1 MQMQAVKGFFNGEKI
16 IPLENAQLKKNQKVI
31 ITILDEYVQNEK
43 IDKPHRKYFG
53 KLDNEISKNND
64 AIQDCEKVILVNGN
78 CLIQTYIK
86 IINVMK
92 KQP

>member
-53 KLDNEISKNND
+53 KLDNESFKEIID
-64 AIQDCEKVILVNGN
+64 AIQDCEKVDFSEW
-78 CLIQTYIK
+78 
-86 IINVMK
+86 
-92 KQP
+92 